1 MAAVTDTGTIQFS
14 RTAADTRTVFNSRT
28 VTNSGAITRAVTNA
42 AAVGTG
48 LAAAAGYIG
57 TGIGY
62 NRRAAGIGIA
72 FIAGI
77 AITGTAR
84 TVSVGTAGY
93 IFTRVSRFGS
103 RIAGIALAAGTI
115 TAATVGTTQ
124 AGDALTGIG
133 LDFVARHRT
142 ITVAIIAV
150 TGTIII
156 AAGIGEVVA
165 FAVSAATRTVRGTN
179 ASFAVLPSSAAVI
192 ITGTRVAVLAGRIFC
207 GCPGVTD

>member
-48 LAAAAGYIG
+48 LAAAAGHIG

-77 AITGTAR
+77 AITGTAG

-156 AAGIGEVVA
+156 AAGIGEVVT

-179 ASFAVLPSSAAVI
+179 ASFAVLPASAAVI
-192 ITGTRVAVLAGRIFC
+192 ITGTRVAVFAGRIFC